1 MIETNETIDEFL
13 ARHAD
18 DVSEAVRKAAAQEIL
33 PRRRRLAA
41 HEVDEKAGPHDL
53 VTDADRK
60 AEQFLTEALSALLPG
75 SVVVG
80 EEAVHA
86 NPATYEAIRGEAPVW
101 IVDPVDGTRQF
112 VHGDPGFC
120 TLVALAHHGTVRAS
134 WTYAPV
140 HDRMAT
146 AVRGQ
151 GAFLDGERL
160 HAGPPE
166 PGRELRVA
174 TSHPDYTT
182 DEQKHALLGLRAPGV
197 APGPAARRAW
207 SISRWPAASWTPPR
221 SAGKRPG
228 TTRPACSWWRRRAA
242 PTSPAPVSP
251 SASPATTTCRSPRP
265 ATRPRPA
272 GWWRCWRAAPE
283 PAPGRAS
290 RAQTA
295 TASWARNFSTNS
307 RARRSNSAYWASRSA
322 PETASPTSRLPSAS
336 TRCGRSSASGSR
348 PTWEWEKPQ

>member
-120 TLVALAHHGTVRAS
+120 TLVALAHHGIVRAS

-146 AVRGQ
+146 AVRGR

-197 APGPAARRAW
+197 TPRPCGSAGLEYLAVARGELDATAFSWEAAWDHAAGLLLVEEAGGTHLTRTGEPFRITGDNDLPFTAARDA
-207 SISRWPAASWTPPR
+207 
-221 SAGKRPG
+221 
-228 TTRPACSWWRRRAA
+228 
-242 PTSPAPVSP
+242 
-251 SASPATTTCRSPRP
+251 
-265 ATRPRPA
+265 
-272 GWWRCWRAAPE
+272 
-283 PAPGRAS
+283 
-290 RAQTA
+290 A
-295 TASWARNFSTNS
+295 TA
-307 RARRSNSAYWASRSA
+307 RRVVALLAGGA
-322 PETASPTSRLPSAS
+322 
-336 TRCGRSSASGSR
+336 
-348 PTWEWEKPQ
+348 